1 MKIVLIV
8 LGALAA
14 LLLLLVLLFLFLTVK
29 LRVTYDSES
38 GALSATAGAL
48 FFTFPIYP
56 PPKKKRKPTKKAQK
70 KARKKLFEEEK
81 PKKERK
87 SKRKKQNPVSLL
99 QKELSNVAKAA
110 HIGGAITS
118 HARRKGES
126 TGQNA
131 FFGKIRNAVSAV
143 RILLIKAKG
152 FLPAFFDAL
161 SLSVESL
168 HIVVGGADAAD
179 VAVGYGMICS
189 CLETLSAASHE
200 TEHFRMG
207 DDILVDTDFLAGS
220 PTLRL
225 SVRLD
230 VRAAKVLRALYL
242 AEDAYYEYKYR

>member
-1 MKIVLIV
+1 MKIVLIIFGV
-8 LGALAA
+8 LAA
-14 LLLLLVLLFLFLTVK
+14 LLFLLVLLFLFLTVK

-56 PPKKKRKPTKKAQK
+56 PPKKKRKPTEKV
-70 KARKKLFEEEK
+70 RKKLFEEEK

-87 SKRKKQNPVSLL
+87 SKKKKQNPVSLL

-118 HARRKGES
+118 HARRKKEGPE
-126 TGQNA
+126 QNE
-131 FFGKIRNAVSAV
+131 FFGKVKNAVSVV
-143 RILLIKAKG
+143 RILMIKAKG

-168 HIVVGGADAAD
+168 HIIVGGADAAD

-220 PTLRL
+220 PALRL

-242 AEDAYYEYKYR
+242 AENAYYEYKYR

>member
-1 MKIVLIV
+1 MKIVLIA

-38 GALSATAGAL
+38 GAFSATAGAL

-56 PPKKKRKPTKKAQK
+56 PPKKKRKPTKKAKK

-87 SKRKKQNPVSLL
+87 SKKKKQNPVSLL

-168 HIVVGGADAAD
+168 HIVVGGSDAAD

>member
-8 LGALAA
+8 FGVLAA
-14 LLLLLVLLFLFLTVK
+14 LLFLLVLLFLFLTVK

-87 SKRKKQNPVSLL
+87 SKKKKQNPVSLL

-131 FFGKIRNAVSAV
+131 FSGKIRNAVSAV

-220 PTLRL
+220 PALRL

>member
-70 KARKKLFEEEK
+70 KARKKFFEEEK

-152 FLPAFFDAL
+152 FLPVFFDAL

-189 CLETLSAASHE
+189 CLETLSAASYE

>member
-8 LGALAA
+8 FGVLAA
-14 LLLLLVLLFLFLTVK
+14 LLFLLVLLFLFLTVK

-56 PPKKKRKPTKKAQK
+56 PPKKKRKPTEKV
-70 KARKKLFEEEK
+70 RKKLFEEEK
-81 PKKERK
+81 TKKERK

-118 HARRKGES
+118 HARRKKEGPE
-126 TGQNA
+126 QNE
-131 FFGKIRNAVSAV
+131 FFGKVKNAVSVV
-143 RILLIKAKG
+143 RILMIKAKG

-168 HIVVGGADAAD
+168 HIIVGGADAAD

-220 PTLRL
+220 PALRL

>member
-8 LGALAA
+8 FGVLAA
-14 LLLLLVLLFLFLTVK
+14 LLFFLVLLFLFLTVK

-87 SKRKKQNPVSLL
+87 SKKKKQNPVSLL

>member
-87 SKRKKQNPVSLL
+87 SKKKKQNPVSLL

-110 HIGGAITS
+110 HIGGAIIS
-118 HARRKGES
+118 HARRKGER
-126 TGQNA
+126 TEQNA

-168 HIVVGGADAAD
+168 HIIVGGADAAD

>member
-1 MKIVLIV
+1 MKIVLIA

-87 SKRKKQNPVSLL
+87 SKKKKQNPVSLL

-189 CLETLSAASHE
+189 CLETLSAASRE

>member
-29 LRVTYDSES
+29 LRVTYDSEN

>member
-8 LGALAA
+8 FGVLAA
-14 LLLLLVLLFLFLTVK
+14 LLFLLVLLFLFLTVK

-56 PPKKKRKPTKKAQK
+56 VPKKKRKPTKKAQK

-220 PTLRL
+220 PALRL

>member
-56 PPKKKRKPTKKAQK
+56 VPKKKRKPTEKV
-70 KARKKLFEEEK
+70 RKKLFEEEK

-118 HARRKGES
+118 HARRKKEGPE
-126 TGQNA
+126 QNE
-131 FFGKIRNAVSAV
+131 FFGKVKNAVSVV
-143 RILLIKAKG
+143 RILMIKAKG

-168 HIVVGGADAAD
+168 HIIVGGADAAD

-189 CLETLSAASHE
+189 CLETLSAVSHE

-220 PTLRL
+220 PALRL

>member
-8 LGALAA
+8 FGVLAA
-14 LLLLLVLLFLFLTVK
+14 LLFLLVLLFLFLTVK

-87 SKRKKQNPVSLL
+87 SKKKKQNPVSLL

-118 HARRKGES
+118 HARRKKEGPE
-126 TGQNA
+126 QNE
-131 FFGKIRNAVSAV
+131 FFGKVKNAVSV
-143 RILLIKAKG
+143 IRILMIKAKG

-168 HIVVGGADAAD
+168 HIIVGGADAAD

>member
-8 LGALAA
+8 FGVLAA
-14 LLLLLVLLFLFLTVK
+14 LLFLLVLLFLFLTVK

-56 PPKKKRKPTKKAQK
+56 PPKKKRKPTEKV
-70 KARKKLFEEEK
+70 RKKLFEEEK

-87 SKRKKQNPVSLL
+87 GKKKKQNPVSLL

-118 HARRKGES
+118 HARRKKEGPE
-126 TGQNA
+126 QNE
-131 FFGKIRNAVSAV
+131 FFGKVKNAVSVV
-143 RILLIKAKG
+143 RILMIKAKG

-168 HIVVGGADAAD
+168 HIIVGGADAAD

>member
-70 KARKKLFEEEK
+70 KARKMLFEEEK

-87 SKRKKQNPVSLL
+87 SKKKKQNPVSLL

-189 CLETLSAASHE
+189 CLETLSAASRE

>member
-1 MKIVLIV
+1 MKIVLIA

-87 SKRKKQNPVSLL
+87 SKKKKQNPVSLL

-126 TGQNA
+126 TGQN
-131 FFGKIRNAVSAV
+131 
-143 RILLIKAKG
+143 
-152 FLPAFFDAL
+152 AFFDAL

>member
-8 LGALAA
+8 FGVLAA
-14 LLLLLVLLFLFLTVK
+14 LLFLLVLLFLFLTVK

-56 PPKKKRKPTKKAQK
+56 VPKKKRKPTKKAQK

-168 HIVVGGADAAD
+168 HIIVGGADAAD

>member
-143 RILLIKAKG
+143 RILLIKARG

-189 CLETLSAASHE
+189 CLETLSAANHE

-207 DDILVDTDFLAGS
+207 DDILVDTDFLAGI

>member
-8 LGALAA
+8 FGVLAA
-14 LLLLLVLLFLFLTVK
+14 LLFLLVLLFLFLTVK

-56 PPKKKRKPTKKAQK
+56 VPKKKRKPTKKAQK

-168 HIVVGGADAAD
+168 HIIVGGADAAE
-179 VAVGYGMICS
+179 VAVGSGI
-189 CLETLSAASHE
+189 ETLSAASHE

>member
-8 LGALAA
+8 FGVLAA
-14 LLLLLVLLFLFLTVK
+14 LLFLLVLLFLFLTVK

-56 PPKKKRKPTKKAQK
+56 PPKKKRKPTEKV
-70 KARKKLFEEEK
+70 RKKLFEEEK
-81 PKKERK
+81 TKKERK

-118 HARRKGES
+118 HARRKKEGPE
-126 TGQNA
+126 QNE
-131 FFGKIRNAVSAV
+131 FFGKVKNAVSVV
-143 RILLIKAKG
+143 RILMIKAKG

-168 HIVVGGADAAD
+168 HIIVGGADAAD
-179 VAVGYGMICS
+179 VAVGYGLICS

-220 PTLRL
+220 PALRL